1 MKAAVNLAASLVLPL
16 PSYLLSCF
24 CRRPTGCLSSCCRAP
39 ASAKRWSSSEAR
51 RSPAPGAE
59 ISRRRRSYFTFHA
72 FRAVHPRRPGVTRR
86 SAPAGVAW
94 ISHGAFGSRCS
105 RLPRGSLHTWTGFTP
120 GRGRQRLKQ
129 CREMICRGRS
139 QRTLGH
145 LIGWRTGGG
154 PEELRYSLR
163 RTSVQS
169 LRRCWSEGDLPC
181 NTTSRLSPSA
191 ESDCKE
197 DFTLSVN
204 ALLLT
209 GFPGYPG
216 CPGCPGSPSC
226 PGNPRGP
233 TTPTWPPSPFRPSVP
248 RGPVSPLTPF

>member
-16 PSYLLSCF
+16 PSYLPSCF
-24 CRRPTGCLSSCCRAP
+24 CQRPSGCLARP
-39 ASAKRWSSSEAR
+39 KPDGVERLER
-51 RSPAPGAE
+51 RSPDAGAHH
-59 ISRRRRSYFTFHA
+59 FTFDA
-72 FRAVHPRRPGVTRR
+72 FRAAHPRRPRVTRR

-94 ISHGAFGSRCS
+94 SSHGAFGSRRS
-105 RLPRGSLHTWTGFTP
+105 RLPRGSLHTWTGFTS

-129 CREMICRGRS
+129 RRELICRGRS

-145 LIGWRTGGG
+145 LIGRRTGGG
-154 PEELRYSLR
+154 AEELRYSLR

-181 NTTSRLSPSA
+181 NTTSH
-191 ESDCKE
+191 
-197 DFTLSVN
+197 LSVLQPSLTAKKISQEN
-204 ALLLT
+204 SLFLT

-226 PGNPRGP
+226 PENPRGP
-233 TTPTWPPSPFRPSVP
+233 ATPTWPPSPFLPSVP